1 MIVGVFLGVYSAQRP
16 NGISSHFVSFFA
28 LFGYSAP
35 VFWSGLL
42 LLIGFSLHI
51 QWFPVAG
58 IRDVTIEG
66 NFFEEAIDVIRHMVL
81 PVITLASIFLAL
93 YSRLSRATMMEV
105 LGSDYIRTAK
115 SKGLTDREII
125 YKHALKNSL
134 SPVITLAGLQFS
146 AVVSGAILVESVFSW
161 PGLGTLAF
169 ESIIARD
176 TPTILGI
183 LFFSALVVIVGN
195 LLTDLPLSLVD
206 PRVRTN
212 IAAVIALIILF
223 LIILVAIF
231 GPTLYPVD
239 PFDMVWMPFSPPGE
253 EGFIF
258 GTDYLGRDLVAMI
271 IHGARVSII
280 IGVSAAFVTVFIGVS
295 VGAMAGFYRG
305 WVEEVLMRITE
316 FFQVLPTLLFAMVI
330 VALFG
335 ASLTMITIAIGA
347 VSWTAVARITRAEF
361 LRIRELEYVTASR
374 ASGANNFILMF
385 GIILPNALPPIIV
398 QAALMVGSAILFEAG
413 LSFLGLTDP
422 NVVSWGQVI
431 GSNRSYLLDAGFTV
445 TIPGAAIFIT
455 VLCISLVGDGLNDA
469 LNPKLRQR

>member
-1 MIVGVFLGVYSAQRP
+1 MYAGILLLAVIILNFGMMHLAPGDVADSISQSMGGADEEVLNEIRVTYGLDRPFIVQLGSYIGKVMRFDLGYSFFYTQPVSQLILQKLPATLLLVLTAQFLALIVGVFLGVYSAQRP
-16 NGISSHFVSFFA
+16 NGLSSHFVSFFA

-58 IRDVTIEG
+58 MRDVTIEG
-66 NFFEEAIDVIRHMVL
+66 NFLEEAIDIIRHMVL

-195 LLTDLPLSLVD
+195 LLTDLTLRLVD

-212 IAAVIALIILF
+212 
-223 LIILVAIF
+223 
-231 GPTLYPVD
+231 G
-239 PFDMVWMPFSPPGE
+239 
-253 EGFIF
+253 
-258 GTDYLGRDLVAMI
+258 
-271 IHGARVSII
+271 
-280 IGVSAAFVTVFIGVS
+280 
-295 VGAMAGFYRG
+295 
-305 WVEEVLMRITE
+305 
-316 FFQVLPTLLFAMVI
+316 
-330 VALFG
+330 
-335 ASLTMITIAIGA
+335 
-347 VSWTAVARITRAEF
+347 
-361 LRIRELEYVTASR
+361 
-374 ASGANNFILMF
+374 
-385 GIILPNALPPIIV
+385 
-398 QAALMVGSAILFEAG
+398 
-413 LSFLGLTDP
+413 
-422 NVVSWGQVI
+422 
-431 GSNRSYLLDAGFTV
+431 
-445 TIPGAAIFIT
+445 
-455 VLCISLVGDGLNDA
+455 
-469 LNPKLRQR
+469 

>member
-1 MIVGVFLGVYSAQRP
+1 MMHLAPGDVADSISQSMGGADEEVLNEIRATYGLDRPFIVQLGSYIGKVMRFDLGYSFFYTQPVSQLILQKLPATLLLVLTAQFLALIVGVFLGVYSAQRP
-16 NGISSHFVSFFA
+16 NGLSSHFVSFFA

-58 IRDVTIEG
+58 MRDVTIEG
-66 NFFEEAIDVIRHMVL
+66 NFLEEAIDIIRHMVL

-195 LLTDLPLSLVD
+195 LLTDLTLRLVD

-212 IAAVIALIILF
+212 
-223 LIILVAIF
+223 
-231 GPTLYPVD
+231 G
-239 PFDMVWMPFSPPGE
+239 
-253 EGFIF
+253 
-258 GTDYLGRDLVAMI
+258 
-271 IHGARVSII
+271 
-280 IGVSAAFVTVFIGVS
+280 
-295 VGAMAGFYRG
+295 
-305 WVEEVLMRITE
+305 
-316 FFQVLPTLLFAMVI
+316 
-330 VALFG
+330 
-335 ASLTMITIAIGA
+335 
-347 VSWTAVARITRAEF
+347 
-361 LRIRELEYVTASR
+361 
-374 ASGANNFILMF
+374 
-385 GIILPNALPPIIV
+385 
-398 QAALMVGSAILFEAG
+398 
-413 LSFLGLTDP
+413 
-422 NVVSWGQVI
+422 
-431 GSNRSYLLDAGFTV
+431 
-445 TIPGAAIFIT
+445 
-455 VLCISLVGDGLNDA
+455 
-469 LNPKLRQR
+469 

>member
-1 MIVGVFLGVYSAQRP
+1 MYAGLLLLAVIILNFGMMHLAPGDVADSISQSMGGADEEVLNEIRATYGLDRPFLVQLGSYIGKVMRFDLGYSFFYTQPVSQLIFQKLPATLLLVITAQFLALIVGVFLGVYSAQRP
-16 NGISSHFVSFFA
+16 NGLSSHFVSFFA

-58 IRDVTIEG
+58 MRDVTIEG
-66 NFFEEAIDVIRHMVL
+66 NFLEEAIDIIRHMVL

-195 LLTDLPLSLVD
+195 LLTDLALRLVD

-212 IAAVIALIILF
+212 
-223 LIILVAIF
+223 
-231 GPTLYPVD
+231 G
-239 PFDMVWMPFSPPGE
+239 
-253 EGFIF
+253 
-258 GTDYLGRDLVAMI
+258 
-271 IHGARVSII
+271 
-280 IGVSAAFVTVFIGVS
+280 
-295 VGAMAGFYRG
+295 
-305 WVEEVLMRITE
+305 
-316 FFQVLPTLLFAMVI
+316 
-330 VALFG
+330 
-335 ASLTMITIAIGA
+335 
-347 VSWTAVARITRAEF
+347 
-361 LRIRELEYVTASR
+361 
-374 ASGANNFILMF
+374 
-385 GIILPNALPPIIV
+385 
-398 QAALMVGSAILFEAG
+398 
-413 LSFLGLTDP
+413 
-422 NVVSWGQVI
+422 
-431 GSNRSYLLDAGFTV
+431 
-445 TIPGAAIFIT
+445 
-455 VLCISLVGDGLNDA
+455 
-469 LNPKLRQR
+469 